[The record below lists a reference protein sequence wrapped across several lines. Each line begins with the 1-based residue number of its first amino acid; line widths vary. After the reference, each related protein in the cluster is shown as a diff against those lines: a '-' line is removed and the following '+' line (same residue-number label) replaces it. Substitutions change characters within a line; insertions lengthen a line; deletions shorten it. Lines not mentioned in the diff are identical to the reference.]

1 MMRQAARREGDT
13 RPGRKHARV
22 RDSEAQERWRDALQ
36 VERIAEESKCF
47 TARAFNLPLA
57 FKRVNS
63 HRLTALKCRRAV
75 AS

>member
-13 RPGRKHARV
+13 RPVANMRGSGLR
-22 RDSEAQERWRDALQ
+22 AQERRRDALQ